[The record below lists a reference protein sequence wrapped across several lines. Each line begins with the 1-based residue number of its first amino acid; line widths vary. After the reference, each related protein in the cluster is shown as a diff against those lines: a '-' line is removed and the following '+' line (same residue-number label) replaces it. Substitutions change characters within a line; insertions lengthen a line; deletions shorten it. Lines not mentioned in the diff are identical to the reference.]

1 MTTGQS
7 GATTEQSDK
16 KETEG
21 QRLLEKVSLETSA
34 AIARRMDFSA
44 IHRLSNGEK
53 MEILPRRDGSTL
65 TTISRELDGTVQT
78 TLKDIKT
85 PMCVIYFC
93 QDAMDEILEEWEIA
107 TAQRLRSTVRK
118 LDPEQ
123 RRQVRE
129 EMRERG
135 DINKQL
141 TERALLI
148 ATGSTDP
155 GPKWYYDTIQLHADP
170 PGGDGRSKPAGVA
183 QDTSQVGGREED
195 AAMKERETV
204 LEEICRE
211 VVRDMA
217 RRMKLRSIYELRDA
231 RQIEVLSYQDGRAH
245 ASMRTNPDGTVQAAL
260 GERTRAIEVWGL
272 CEHALDE
279 FMKEW
284 RRATAQKLRTTMKKQ
299 PAGPRS
305 EVREFLRERYGKSRG
320 CPIPGESLED
330 HLTMR
335 AALCSV
341 GLPDEDHRAL
351 QDLIQ
356 QAGDMVEGEII
367 RKDISDKFISISDW
381 ISPKDEP
388 FLEGQYNA
396 MVTHGDVIVEA
407 MSTRLTAA
415 RIWWN
420 HMALLEELPGI
431 PGSPEGMVEM
441 IQERI
446 GVTPEEWGL
455 LEEFTTMA
463 ESVMP
468 WWYNMPPSTSIK
480 ALTCAA
486 RATAQVHHP
495 GDCEEYALH
504 IFEQDEEHL
513 RFHEARWTKGNA
525 WEAWVWIL
533 KEAVDW
539 HQSRCRC
546 NEWEE
551 PEDKPLRGMGK
562 ALEHHIKNDLPWT
575 NRPWAELVLRSRKW
589 LCYGEA
595 LYDAEEELGTGAAA
609 FADRNHD
616 RMMREI
622 DREIQQELGLAKLEP
637 LERAAEREERELQQY
652 LIEPVQLLEWTADPG
667 DIITRED
674 AIAIQ
679 IVAEPI
685 YASIGESM
693 PMDRFGSKIASVALD
708 SIPPTGRQIRRGRT
722 HWERVNQAVKEAGNG
737 RGWDG
742 PKVTFPIKGFR
753 MTELAQDLREPA
765 LACVRRMDEIRSA
778 RRAGEKYPPGDPE
791 PEETFRQTRE
801 RAISQHNGPFQEA
814 EEKLG
819 WADQ

>member
-1 MTTGQS
+1 MPHTMN
-7 GATTEQSDK
+7 E
-16 KETEG
+16 
-21 QRLLEKVSLETSA
+21 
-34 AIARRMDFSA
+34 
-44 IHRLSNGEK
+44 
-53 MEILPRRDGSTL
+53 
-65 TTISRELDGTVQT
+65 
-78 TLKDIKT
+78 
-85 PMCVIYFC
+85 
-93 QDAMDEILEEWEIA
+93 
-107 TAQRLRSTVRK
+107 RK
-118 LDPEQ
+118 
-123 RRQVRE
+123 
-129 EMRERG
+129 
-135 DINKQL
+135 
-141 TERALLI
+141 
-148 ATGSTDP
+148 
-155 GPKWYYDTIQLHADP
+155 
-170 PGGDGRSKPAGVA
+170 
-183 QDTSQVGGREED
+183 
-195 AAMKERETV
+195 TV

-231 RQIEVLSYQDGRAH
+231 RSIEVLSYQDGRAH

-260 GERTRAIEVWGL
+260 GKRTRAIEVWGL

-284 RRATAQKLRTTMKKQ
+284 RRATAQRLRTAMKKQ

-305 EVREFLRERYGKSRG
+305 EVRELLRERYGKSRG

-335 AALCSV
+335 AALCSA

-356 QAGDMVEGEII
+356 QAGDMVEEEII
-367 RKDISDKFISISDW
+367 RKDISNKFISISDW

-431 PGSPEGMVEM
+431 PGSPEDMVEM

-455 LEEFTTMA
+455 LEEFTRMA
-463 ESVMP
+463 ETVMP
-468 WWYNMPPSTSIK
+468 WWYNIPPSTSIR
-480 ALTCAA
+480 ALACAA
-486 RATAQVHHP
+486 RAMARIRQP
-495 GDCEEYALH
+495 EDCEEYDLH

-513 RFHEARWTKGNA
+513 RFHEARWTKGDA

-533 KEAVDW
+533 KQAVDW
-539 HQSRCRC
+539 HRSRCRC
-546 NEWEE
+546 NPWDSLDDALE
-551 PEDKPLRGMGK
+551 GIGK
-562 ALEHHIKNDLPWT
+562 ALAHHIGNDLPWT
-575 NRPWAELVLRSRKW
+575 NRPWAELVMRSREW
-589 LCYGEA
+589 IRHGEPV
-595 LYDAEEELGTGAAA
+595 YEAEEELGTGAAA
-609 FADRNHD
+609 FADGNHD

-622 DREIQQELGLAKLEP
+622 NREIQQELGLPALAL
-637 LERAAEREERELQQY
+637 LERVTEREERELGQC
-652 LIEPVQLLEWTADPG
+652 LIEPVQLLEWTGDPG
-667 DIITRED
+667 DHITRED

-679 IVAEPI
+679 VTAYPR
-685 YASIGESM
+685 YANVGESM
-693 PMDRFGSKIASVALD
+693 QMNQFGIKVASVALD
-708 SIPPTGRQIRRGRT
+708 SIPPTGRQVRRGRT

-737 RGWDG
+737 RGWNG
-742 PKVTFPIKGFR
+742 SRVTFPINGFR

-765 LACVRRMDEIRSA
+765 LACVRRMEDIRSA

-791 PEETFRQTRE
+791 PDETFRQARE
-801 RAISQHNGPFQEA
+801 RAISQRNGPFQAA
-814 EEKLG
+814 EEELG